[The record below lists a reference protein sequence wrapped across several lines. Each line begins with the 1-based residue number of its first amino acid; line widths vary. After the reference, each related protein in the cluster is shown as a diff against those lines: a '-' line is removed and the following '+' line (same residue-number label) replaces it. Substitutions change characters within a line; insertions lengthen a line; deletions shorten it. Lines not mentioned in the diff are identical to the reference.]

1 MDDDPFAFAV
11 KTILNTRI
19 NTRLYVTNLLHEDRD
34 DIRVG
39 WDELKNN
46 VMNSTS
52 SRRVTYRTV
61 MNPTLE
67 VHPIYVT
74 KHNISE
80 HHRTAFTRFRVS
92 AHSLAVEVGR
102 CSRRGRGHLPLAE
115 RVCACDDV

>member
-102 CSRRGRGHLPLAE
+102 WSRRGRGHLQLAE
-115 RVCACDDV
+115 SVRLW